1 MKTSTQ
7 VLSWLAL
14 AATLLPSLLFFA
26 GRIDLS
32 QVNTWML
39 VATIAWFVTTP
50 FWMEHKAGD

>member
-1 MKTSTQ
+1 MKTFTQ
-7 VLSWLAL
+7 VSSWLAL

-26 GRIDLS
+26 GRIDLA
-32 QVNTWML
+32 QVKTWML